1 MHDSEFKG
9 SHLVQSCMEWNKS
22 HGETMYIQYLNKLI
36 NHHNLS
42 LDTLKSLKHSTL
54 LEHHKKEI
62 LQRVQHLPSLNILP
76 IPRKWWIIQPHIEE
90 SKWSRTLVKFRCMNT
105 GLGNRDSYRAS
116 DAMSQDDG
124 RVTYC
129 PSCLQGR
136 NDEIHLIL
144 HCSVLSHTRNSI
156 IMQSGAS
163 LGSTLM
169 ELRIKFSC
177 TSDQEVVRLF
187 LDQEPRLTRMTMID
201 RGLALDLLLTC
212 FYREWSKTRG
222 RTIQRPDAWRPH

>member
-1 MHDSEFKG
+1 
-9 SHLVQSCMEWNKS
+9 
-22 HGETMYIQYLNKLI
+22 
-36 NHHNLS
+36 
-42 LDTLKSLKHSTL
+42 
-54 LEHHKKEI
+54 
-62 LQRVQHLPSLNILP
+62 
-76 IPRKWWIIQPHIEE
+76 
-90 SKWSRTLVKFRCMNT
+90 MNT

-212 FYREWSKTRG
+212 FYREWSKMRG
-222 RTIQRPDAWRPH
+222 RAIQRPDAWRPH